1 MTADPRVEAV
11 AEALDTHYQ
20 RLTMDSVYQCA
31 CGVRGY
37 RSEWPQHLAA
47 VAVAQVNLLAPA
59 EPTEAV
65 VEAAVARAVLAERDR
80 IARTIG
86 QEWQRRSDEWGY
98 RVDSHQEGVL
108 DGLAEAEEIAR
119 GQS

>member
-1 MTADPRVEAV
+1 MSSVGDPRVEAV
-11 AEALDTHYQ
+11 ADALGGPMGWTTWRADAL
-20 RLTMDSVYQCA
+20 RI
-31 CGVRGY
+31 
-37 RSEWPQHLAA
+37 AA
-47 VAVAQVNLLAPA
+47 VAVAALDAYDLDRETPEGGRKA
-59 EPTEAV
+59 
-65 VEAAVARAVLAERDR
+65 AAVARAVLAERDR